1 MSRVKLILKEFL
13 FVPCLLFIII
23 LMFSKSNYFE
33 SEIEAFNGVKI
44 IFSSV
49 LLLVLLESFLMFD
62 LPNNLIFSR
71 TITAIIMMISF
82 FLLSY
87 FVRDVKEIFWIISS
101 IVFGTIVTYL
111 FQRFIDFK
119 KANLISAIL
128 LMAITIS
135 LVLLTFMKI
144 I

>member
-23 LMFSKSNYFE
+23 LMFSKTNYFE
-33 SEIEAFNGVKI
+33 SEIEVFNGVKI

-62 LPNNLIFSR
+62 LPNNLVFSR
-71 TITAIIMMISF
+71 TITSIVMMISF

-87 FVRDVKEIFWIISS
+87 FVRDVKEIFWIIVS
-101 IVFGTIVTYL
+101 IAFGTIVTYL

-119 KANLISAIL
+119 RANLISVIL
-128 LMAITIS
+128 LMVITIS